1 MTIPISE
8 VLEDA
13 ARVCD
18 AEGNQAA
25 EDHDLA
31 QAMLCL
37 DLASSIRALAAK
49 YENCIVAEGASV
61 GVAEQK
67 SLDAML
73 EETARFSIVYAPHA
87 TAPFFDRVPLYR
99 AKEPTK

>member
-1 MTIPISE
+1 MIPISE

-49 YENCIVAEGASV
+49 YEGHVVAINEPDAWMHPDGRVVTADTMRGALRD
-61 GVAEQK
+61 GG
-67 SLDAML
+67 AML
-73 EETARFSIVYAPHA
+73 TSLRPYTI
-87 TAPFFDRVPLYR
+87 PLYR